1 MRQKIV
7 DALTPLNIELAWSQY
22 TGDAEDYIIFSVYN
36 NAVTDECDNSH
47 LSEIYYV
54 TISYW
59 FKSLSNLKKEK
70 QIKKSMLEAGFAFDG
85 GQDLVDGNM
94 KGISMDFIM
103 EIPIEEEE

>member
-7 DALTPLNIELAWSQY
+7 DALTPLNIELTWGRY
-22 TGDAEDYIIFSVYN
+22 EGDADEYIIFSVYN
-36 NAVTDECDNSH
+36 NTINDECDNLH
-47 LSEIYYV
+47 LSEVYYV

-59 FKSLSNLKKEK
+59 FKSLSCLKKEK
-70 QIKKSMLEAGFAFDG
+70 QIKKSMLDAGFAFDG
-85 GQDLVDGNM
+85 GQDLIDGNM

>member
-7 DALTPLNIELAWSQY
+7 DALTPLNIELVWSKY
-22 TGDAEDYIIFSVYN
+22 TGDADEYIIFSIYN

-70 QIKKSMLEAGFAFDG
+70 QIKKSMLDAGFAFDSSK
-85 GQDLVDGNM
+85 DLIDGTMN
-94 KGISMDFIM
+94 GINMDFI
-103 EIPIEEEE
+103 IEVQIKEE